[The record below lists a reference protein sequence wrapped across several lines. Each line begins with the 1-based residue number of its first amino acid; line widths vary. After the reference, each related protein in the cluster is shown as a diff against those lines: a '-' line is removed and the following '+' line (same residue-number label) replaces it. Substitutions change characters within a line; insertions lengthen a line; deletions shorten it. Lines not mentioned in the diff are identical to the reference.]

1 MIIAGIFTDFQNV
14 ITNSNASILARSLA
28 LGSDIFITIFV
39 SMIVI
44 GLCKCAIA
52 QDFSM
57 FWWNMGSLLFKMIPP
72 LAALNF
78 SQIILPQLQSIAD
91 FFIGRISGGN
101 VVNADSLTQL
111 GLNCSLALVGAANA
125 PLRNPQM
132 VIGMIQNPANIPQVM
147 VNEIV
152 AVFAGIV
159 IMFSFTWV
167 AMELVLAWYQVL
179 LSSAIGAASV
189 GFFGSEATS
198 DMAFRYTSGVIAGI
212 WKVIFMTIWPVTV
225 VGVYNSFTFIAD
237 INNPKTFFQTAISII
252 TFGIVVAFAT
262 FRIVRMADSM
272 FSGQSSFTL
281 QDITRAVSESVANV
295 KKEIKKRI

>member
-252 TFGIVVAFAT
+252 TFLFVVVLAHC
-262 FRIVRMADSM
+262 RICRDVDE
-272 FSGQSSFTL
+272 GQT
-281 QDITRAVSESVANV
+281 D
-295 KKEIKKRI
+295 